1 MNQESTI
8 LHFVLGGEGF
18 IGRTL
23 VKSLVDSGSK
33 VVVAD
38 IDIWDRGFSHDSDSI
53 SHLDLS
59 QPSWAEKFSTAVS
72 DSQQVRVWHLA
83 ANSDISRAASDY
95 ALDFNITL
103 GSTIDIVKLAI
114 LLGKKCASVEFT
126 SSSAV
131 YGNRIGN
138 RKFQEND
145 KLDPISN
152 YGVMKEASEK
162 ILQIYGTRHQVP
174 VHIYRL
180 ANIVGSGMTHGVI
193 HDLVNKLK
201 AENMFINILGDGTQ
215 IKTYLHVEDLVQTM
229 INLSENPSSLTLNV
243 GPEDSGIRV
252 AEIAKLILKV
262 TGSNA
267 ELRFEDKTYGWLG
280 DVVDSVMDVSKLKSL
295 SKVQLRSSS
304 LAVEDAIRSKVEEV
318 F

>member
-1 MNQESTI
+1 M
-8 LHFVLGGEGF
+8 G
-18 IGRTL
+18 
-23 VKSLVDSGSK
+23 
-33 VVVAD
+33 
-38 IDIWDRGFSHDSDSI
+38 
-53 SHLDLS
+53 
-59 QPSWAEKFSTAVS
+59 
-72 DSQQVRVWHLA
+72 
-83 ANSDISRAASDY
+83 
-95 ALDFNITL
+95 
-103 GSTIDIVKLAI
+103 I
-114 LLGKKCASVEFT
+114 LLGQKCASIEFT

-138 RKFQEND
+138 RKFHEND

-162 ILQIYGTRHQVP
+162 VLQIFGTRHDVP

-180 ANIVGSGMTHGVI
+180 ANIVGGGMTHGVI

-201 AENMFINILGDGTQ
+201 TEDKFLNILGDGTQ
-215 IKTYLHVEDLVQTM
+215 LKTYLHVEDLVQTM
-229 INLSENPSSLTLNV
+229 MSISENPLGLTLNV

-252 AEIAKLILKV
+252 AEIAKLVLQL

-267 ELRFEDKTYGWLG
+267 ELRFENKTYGWLG
-280 DVVDSVMDVSKLKSL
+280 DVVDSVMDVSTLKSL
-295 SKVQLRSSS
+295 SGIHLRSSI

>member
-1 MNQESTI
+1 MNQETPI

-23 VKSLVDSGSK
+23 VRNLVDSGSK

-53 SHLDLS
+53 FHLDLS
-59 QPSWAEKFSTAVS
+59 QPSWAEKFSAGVS
-72 DSQQVRVWHLA
+72 DSQQVRIWHLA
-83 ANSDISRAASDY
+83 ANSDISKAANDY

-114 LLGKKCASVEFT
+114 LLGKKCASIEFT

-162 ILQIYGTRHQVP
+162 VLQIYGTRHQVP

-201 AENMFINILGDGTQ
+201 NENTFLDILGDGTQ
-215 IKTYLHVEDLVQTM
+215 IKTYLHVEDLVQIM
-229 INLSENPSSLTLNV
+229 IKLSENPASLTLNV
-243 GPEDSGIRV
+243 GPEDSGVRV

-267 ELRFEDKTYGWLG
+267 ELRFEDKAYGWLG
-280 DVVDSVMDVSKLKSL
+280 DVVNSVMDVSKLKSL
-295 SKVQLRSSS
+295 SGVQLRSSS

>member
-1 MNQESTI
+1 MNQENNI
-8 LHFVLGGEGF
+8 IHFVLGGEGF

-23 VKSLVDSGSK
+23 VKNLVDSSSK

-38 IDIWDRGFSHDSDSI
+38 IDIWDRGFTQNSDSI

-59 QPSWAEKFSTAVS
+59 QPNWAEKFAVVVPN
-72 DSQQVRVWHLA
+72 DQQVRIWHLA
-83 ANSDISRAASDY
+83 ANSDISRAAHDY
-95 ALDFNITL
+95 SLDFKITL
-103 GSTIDIVKLAI
+103 GSTIDIIDLAT
-114 LLGKKCASVEFT
+114 LLGKKCISIEFT

-131 YGNRIGN
+131 YGNRVGN
-138 RKFQEND
+138 RKFHEND

-162 ILQIYGTRHQVP
+162 VLQIFGSRHDVP

-180 ANIVGSGMTHGVI
+180 ANIVGGGMTHGVI

-201 AENMFINILGDGTQ
+201 TEDKFLDILGNGTQ
-215 IKTYLHVEDLVQTM
+215 LKTYLHVEDLVQIM
-229 INLSENPSSLTLNV
+229 MGISKNPLGLTLNV

-252 AEIAKLILKV
+252 AEIAKLILKL

-267 ELRFEDKTYGWLG
+267 ELRFEEKIYGWLG
-280 DVVDSVMDVSKLKSL
+280 DVVDSVMDVTKLNSL
-295 SKVQLRSSS
+295 TEGQLRSSH